1 MDSQMMADACGID
14 GILADILIERG
25 IASIDQANDF
35 LSDTKF
41 IFHDPM
47 TMRDMS
53 KAVARIW
60 RAVEQGEKILIVGDS
75 DADGIT
81 ATAVL
86 YQYLRSI
93 GAEVSYHTPAADQ
106 IVAFWHGEFPNI
118 TKDIGLI
125 VTVDCGISALSDGGG
140 NWQTDVIVTDH
151 HECRQTLP
159 QVYAV
164 LDPKREGETYPYP
177 HLSGAGVAL
186 KLICAMATERGN
198 PTEELYRYCD
208 LVAIGTVADAMPL
221 TEENRSLVK
230 LGLRQMQ
237 QKRRLGLDILLRSA
251 GYNFNRTITASCAGF
266 VIAPRLNAAGRVDH
280 SELAIELLCADNAVQ
295 ARQYAEQLAQFNRE
309 RQQIESVSVE
319 TAAAMAEQ
327 ELDCGNQRLLFLC
340 VRDWPNGIAGI
351 VASRLVDRYALPCV
365 VVSVNNGL
373 GRGSARSV
381 KGFNMFSAVGA
392 CAEHLQEFGGH
403 ELAAGFTVKEENIE
417 ALREAMKRQA
427 ELAYTDA
434 GCTPGLSVSAV
445 LDAEKITLDLAHQL
459 QKLEPYGM
467 ENPQPL
473 FVTKEVLL
481 QELMPLANVRHLRL
495 ALEKNG
501 RQFTGL
507 MFGHT
512 LRELRCS
519 TGDMVD
525 IVYALDVNTGGNA
538 EQLQLIIKKIEVSQC
553 CLVEGY
559 EKEYEQFMAGTIDR
573 LPEAAIPDR
582 KDVIDVYSYLLR
594 TMGEADVDTPR
605 YPMVMARR
613 ISRVFGKPFH
623 YSQLML
629 SLAVLSELK
638 MVELYPSGRQIRIIV
653 KCCNEKKNL
662 TQSALW
668 KRLKG

>member
-1 MDSQMMADACGID
+1 MDGQMLAQACGID
-14 GILADILIERG
+14 SILADILIERG
-25 IASIDQANDF
+25 IDSIEHANDF
-35 LSDTKF
+35 LSETKW

-60 RAVEQGEKILIVGDS
+60 DAVEKKEKILIVGDS

-86 YQYLRSI
+86 YQYLGSI
-93 GAEVSYHTPAADQ
+93 GADVRYYTPATDHIA
-106 IVAFWHGEFPNI
+106 AFWRGEFPEI
-118 TKDIGLI
+118 IEDIGLI
-125 VTVDCGISALSDGGG
+125 ITVDCGVSALSEDNGCL
-140 NWQTDVIVTDH
+140 TADVIVTDH
-151 HECRQTLP
+151 HECKRALP

-186 KLICAMATERGN
+186 KLICAMAAKKGD

-221 TEENRSLVK
+221 TDENRSLVK

-237 QKRRLGLDILLRSA
+237 NKRRLGLEILLRSA
-251 GYNFNRTITASCAGF
+251 GYNFNRAITASCAGF
-266 VIAPRLNAAGRVDH
+266 VIAPRLNAAGRVDR
-280 SELAIELLCADNAVQ
+280 SDLAIELLCTDNAAK
-295 ARQYAEQLAQFNRE
+295 ARQYVEKLMQFNRE

-319 TAAAMAEQ
+319 TAAAMVEQ
-327 ELDCGNQRLLFLC
+327 ELDREAQRLLFLC
-340 VRDWPNGIAGI
+340 VEDWPNGIAGI
-351 VASRLVDRYALPCV
+351 AASRLVDRYALPCV
-365 VVSVNNGL
+365 VVSVSNGI

-381 KGFNMFSAVGA
+381 KGFNMFAAVGE
-392 CAEHLQEFGGH
+392 CAELLEEFGGH
-403 ELAAGFTVKEENIE
+403 ELAAGFTVKEENIP

-427 ELAYTDA
+427 EQAYSDVGYA
-434 GCTPGLSVSAV
+434 PGLTVSAV
-445 LDAEKITLDLAHQL
+445 LEVEQISLNLAHQL

-473 FVTKEVLL
+473 FVTREVLL
-481 QELMPLANVRHLRL
+481 EELMPLANVRHLRL
-495 ALEKNG
+495 TLEKNG
-501 RQFTGL
+501 YQFTGL

-519 TGDMVD
+519 AGDLVD
-525 IVYALDVNTGGNA
+525 IVYALDIHAGKQS

-553 CLVEGY
+553 CLMEGY
-559 EKEYEQFMAGTIDR
+559 EKEYEQFMAGTLER
-573 LPEAAIPDR
+573 LPEPAIPDR

-594 TMGEADVDTPR
+594 TMGEADADMPR
-605 YPMVMARR
+605 YPTVMARR

-629 SLAVLSELK
+629 SLGVLSELK
-638 MVELYPSGRQIRIIV
+638 MVELSPMGRQVRIQV
-653 KCCNEKKNL
+653 NCCNEKKNL

>member
-1 MDSQMMADACGID
+1 MDSQMLADACGID
-14 GILADILIERG
+14 SILADILIERG
-25 IASIDQANDF
+25 IDSVEHANDF
-35 LSDTKF
+35 LSETKL

-47 TMRDMS
+47 TMRDMP

-60 RAVEQGEKILIVGDS
+60 RAVERREKILVVGDS

-86 YQYLRSI
+86 YQYLCSI
-93 GAEVSYHTPAADQ
+93 GADVRYYIPATDHIAD
-106 IVAFWHGEFPNI
+106 FWHGEYPEI
-118 TKDIGLI
+118 IEDIALI
-125 VTVDCGISALSDGGG
+125 ITVDCGISALSEGGG
-140 NWQTDVIVTDH
+140 CLPADVIVTDH
-151 HECRQTLP
+151 HECKQSLP

-164 LDPKREGETYPYP
+164 LDPKREGESYPYP

-186 KLICAMATERGN
+186 KLICAMAAEQGD

-221 TEENRSLVK
+221 TDENRSIVK
-230 LGLRQMQ
+230 LGLKQMQ

-251 GYNFNRTITASCAGF
+251 SYNFNRAITASCAGF

-280 SELAIELLCADNAVQ
+280 SEIAIELLCTENAAQ
-295 ARQYAEQLAQFNRE
+295 ARQYAERLMQFNRE
-309 RQQIESVSVE
+309 RQQIESISVE
-319 TAAAMAEQ
+319 TAGVMAEQ
-327 ELDCGNQRLLFLC
+327 ELDGEEQRLLFLC
-340 VRDWPNGIAGI
+340 VKDWPNGIAGI

-365 VVSVNNGL
+365 VISVSNGI

-381 KGFNMFSAVGA
+381 KGFNMFSAVEA
-392 CAEHLQEFGGH
+392 CADLLEEFGGH
-403 ELAAGFTVKEENIE
+403 ELAAGFTVKEEHIAALQE
-417 ALREAMKRQA
+417 ALKRRA
-427 ELAYTDA
+427 EQVYSDA
-434 GCTPGLSVSAV
+434 GYAPGLSVSAV
-445 LDAEKITLDLAHQL
+445 LEVEQITLGLAHQL

-481 QELMPLANVRHLRL
+481 EELMPLANVRHLRL
-495 ALEKNG
+495 SLEKNG
-501 RQFTGL
+501 HRFTGL

-519 TGDMVD
+519 AGDMVD
-525 IVYALDVNTGGNA
+525 IVYALDINTGKNS

-559 EKEYEQFMAGTIDR
+559 EKEYEQFMAGTLER
-573 LPEAAIPDR
+573 LPEPAIPDR

-594 TMGEADVDTPR
+594 TMGEADADTPR
-605 YPMVMARR
+605 YPTVMARR
-613 ISRVFGKPFH
+613 ISRAFGKPFH

-629 SLAVLSELK
+629 SLGVLSELK
-638 MVELYPSGRQIRIIV
+638 MVELQPKGRQVRILV
-653 KCCNEKKNL
+653 NCCNEKKNL